1 MTHER
6 THTQI
11 LAPSCTH
18 ALALSPARSLE
29 LSLSRAFSLA
39 RSLARSLDL
48 TQLLCFPFSPQRSGF
63 AIDIVCVRF
72 ILFVRARAGMPDR
85 EALKLHSIQFDFFP
99 HVVHHAGMAGF
110 VRRSDTSWDL
120 HLEIEDPIAFVFIVC
135 VFVVVAAVLV
145 NAAFAVAD
153 ALDADAGVLGHLGFF
168 AWFSVHPTMKH
179 NQP

>member
-6 THTQI
+6 THAHTN
-11 LAPSCTH
+11 SR
-18 ALALSPARSLE
+18 ALMHSRARSLTRSLSRSLA

-39 RSLARSLDL
+39 RSLDL
-48 TQLLCFPFSPQRSGF
+48 TQLLCLPFSPQRSGF

-153 ALDADAGVLGHLGFF
+153 ALDADAGVLAHWRFF